1 MYGAK
6 VWFAMVFGALL
17 FAACGRPAAALEWD
31 LEVNKSKAW
40 ELTFDAVGPDT
51 QDIKLRGYYL
61 NTSNSQSG
69 DTGRFRTGQ
78 VQSWSGDGVGIWAS
92 DDGGSPNHA
101 IDNAG
106 KDNFLLVEFD
116 SANYKLTAFQ
126 IGWKYTD
133 ADVEVW
139 VGGADL
145 GPGFSLEKYDQT
157 LCGGNCDY
165 SDLAKLGFTKVKV
178 YYDVVVNAWVPVN
191 TDVTGRYAI
200 FSGQYTSAERNDND
214 YFKLS
219 GIRAEEIEVPE
230 PSSMLLLSS
239 ALAALGGGV
248 LHRRWRRRAQ
258 SAGRPPS

>member
-1 MYGAK
+1 MDGAK
-6 VWFAMVFGALL
+6 VWFAMVCGALL
-17 FAACGRPAAALEWD
+17 FAACGRPAAALDWN
-31 LEVNKSKAW
+31 LEVDKSRAG
-40 ELTFDAVGPDT
+40 ELTFGPDT
-51 QDIKLRGYYL
+51 QDIKVRGYYL
-61 NTSNSQSG
+61 NSTSTINENAK
-69 DTGRFRTGQ
+69 FATGQ
-78 VQSWSGDGVGIWAS
+78 VQAWSGSGVGIFAG
-92 DDGGSPNHA
+92 DDPISGNVSPNHS
-101 IDNAG
+101 IDNVG

-116 SANYKLTAFQ
+116 SPDYMLTAFK

-145 GPGFSLEKYDQT
+145 GPGFSLERYDQARCGGYCKYD
-157 LCGGNCDY
+157 
-165 SDLAKLGFTKVKV
+165 DLEELGFTKVDV
-178 YYDVVVNAWVPVN
+178 YYNVMVDAWVAVN

-200 FSGQYTSAERNDND
+200 FSGKYTSAERYDND

-258 SAGRPPS
+258 AAARPLS